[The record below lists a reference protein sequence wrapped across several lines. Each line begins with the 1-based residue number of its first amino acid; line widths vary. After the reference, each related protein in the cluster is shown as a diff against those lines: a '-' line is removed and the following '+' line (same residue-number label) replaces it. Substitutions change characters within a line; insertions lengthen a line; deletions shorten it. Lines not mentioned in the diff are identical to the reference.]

1 MLQLQPDL
9 QLQLQLHLQ
18 LRYTTLHPA
27 VVVRW
32 PLQPLQPVRKTQLQP
47 PFGPSVDSPCHPWVT
62 TTNPSYRFPM
72 SETSATDGTT
82 GIIVDYYPNIWF
94 LYCMYI
100 YIHMIY
106 VYVNGHRIMDEEK
119 HRCKRWIS
127 ASSGMKVSKMDEV
140 PAVTGRPSNHVPI
153 CSKLKRWIWFCF
165 EGLLPPI
172 WWRLFL
178 TLVCKCMKGDQ
189 QDQPKTQRCPSP
201 MENLQI
207 SGPARF
213 CNPKIGWLT
222 HGLLLKWPMKSADPL
237 WSRLHAPNPCR
248 SFSKCGQLPNHW
260 NSHSMSISYFQNN
273 H

>member
-1 MLQLQPDL
+1 M
-9 QLQLQLHLQ
+9 
-18 LRYTTLHPA
+18 
-27 VVVRW
+27 V
-32 PLQPLQPVRKTQLQP
+32 
-47 PFGPSVDSPCHPWVT
+47 F
-62 TTNPSYRFPM
+62 
-72 SETSATDGTT
+72 
-82 GIIVDYYPNIWF
+82 I
-94 LYCMYI
+94 LYVYI
-100 YIHMIY
+100 YICMIY
-106 VYVNGHRIMDEEK
+106 VYVNGPKIMDEEK

-140 PAVTGRPSNHVPI
+140 PAVTGRSSNHVPI

-172 WWRLFL
+172 WWRLLL

-207 SGPARF
+207 SGPPRF

-222 HGLLLKWPMKSADPL
+222 HGLPLKSPMKSADPL
-237 WSRLHAPNPCR
+237 RSRLQAPN
-248 SFSKCGQLPNHW
+248 LPNHR
-260 NSHSMSISYFQNN
+260 NSHSMSISLLQNN